1 MIEKGWKD
9 VFRREESLETE
20 SLVPVHFRNVQGYMV
35 NGKMLGM
42 DIVLSPNR
50 NDDDRRLSIS
60 IPQSLVATYKQLM
73 HVKLMKL
80 DVSIDV
86 LDEYQSAL
94 GVFLQKVVI
103 RADKEGRFEAW
114 FYTLSDFGEVSYCRV
129 PVYLAVMHAVLR
141 QLPVIVEDELLEKGS
156 ATASLNDIQ
165 KQLNHSAPLKL
176 SKLAVLQL
184 MLEQE
189 EANHEFLSK
198 VTDEELMSSL
208 SMQELV
214 AIKDKV
220 VEMEKYE
227 WAKRFAVLIEQKE
240 HDER

>member
-9 VFRREESLETE
+9 VFRREESLDTQL
-20 SLVPVHFRNVQGYMV
+20 LVPVHFRNVQGYMV
-35 NGKMLGM
+35 NGEMMGM
-42 DIVLSPNR
+42 DIVLIPNT
-50 NDDDRRLSIS
+50 NEDDRRLSIS
-60 IPQSLVATYKQLM
+60 IPKSLVAIYKQLM
-73 HVKLMKL
+73 HARLMKL

-94 GVFLQKVVI
+94 GVFLQKVI
-103 RADKEGRFEAW
+103 IQADKEGRYEAW

-129 PVYLAVMHAVLR
+129 PVYLALMHAVLR

-156 ATASLNDIQ
+156 AMASLNDIQ
-165 KQLNHSAPLKL
+165 KQLNRSAPLQL

-198 VTDEELMSSL
+198 VTDEDLISSL
-208 SMQELV
+208 SLQELV
-214 AIKDKV
+214 AIKGKV

-227 WAKRFAVLIEQKE
+227 WAKRFAALIEQKE